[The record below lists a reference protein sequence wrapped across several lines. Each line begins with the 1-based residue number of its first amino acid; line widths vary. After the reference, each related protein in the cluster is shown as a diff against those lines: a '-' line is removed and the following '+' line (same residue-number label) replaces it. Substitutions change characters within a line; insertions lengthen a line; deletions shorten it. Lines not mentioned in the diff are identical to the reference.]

1 MPRYKQWMKQE
12 SLFKRE
18 VMHWTNQSVADL
30 HDTQDDVDWGMFRR
44 SSDDI
49 NFFAEVVVGL
59 IGKLV
64 YETMHKTII
73 K

>member
-1 MPRYKQWMKQE
+1 
-12 SLFKRE
+12 
-18 VMHWTNQSVADL
+18 MHWTNQSVADL

-64 YETMHKTII
+64 DETMHKTII